1 EPGASALAL
10 RVRLLAH
17 GRTGS
22 RRVRRAD
29 VEDGGEHGDERLAD
43 PRQLLDRDVRLVELP
58 VAHAL
63 LDDALHEAA
72 DAARRRLGERARGA
86 LDAVGKHQDR
96 GLLGTRPRA
105 RVAVVLAAGRR

>member
-1 EPGASALAL
+1 HHPAASALFPLSLHDAL
-10 RVRLLAH
+10 PICVRLLAH

-72 DAARRRLGERARGA
+72 DARSEEHTSELQSLTNLVCRL
-86 LDAVGKHQDR
+86 L
-96 GLLGTRPRA
+96 
-105 RVAVVLAAGRR
+105 